1 MKNYR
6 YIVTDPS
13 GLHAR
18 PATMIASCLMGYK
31 SMATVAVGDHIVDGR
46 DVLALMS
53 LYAKADEEL
62 LFYIEGEDE
71 EEALTDLKN
80 VLKKL

>member
-1 MKNYR
+1 MKNYQ
-6 YIVTDPS
+6 YTVMDSS

-18 PATMIASCLMGYK
+18 PATMIAACLMGHK
-31 SMATVAVGDHIVDGR
+31 STAVVAVGDHIVDGK

-53 LYAKADEEL
+53 LYAKAGDEL
-62 LFYIEGEDE
+62 LFSIDGEDE
-71 EEALTDLKN
+71 EETITDLKN